1 MTEKNFK
8 EKDSTLKHEYAE
20 VNGVK
25 LHYVTSGT
33 GKLIM
38 FAHGFPSFWY
48 MWKDQLV
55 EFGKDYQAVALDM
68 RGYNLSSKPAGLD
81 QYKIDVLIED
91 MRALAEHLGHKTFVL
106 VAHDWGGVVAWP
118 FAIRHPGYVEKLIIV
133 NAPHLGIFARLLSQ
147 HPGQQRASQYIRMFR
162 TPEAEKILSDDNYAA
177 LLTAIQTEE
186 TNFSD
191 EDREMYIQAWSQEG
205 ALTGGLNYYRAAPFE
220 PPAPDDV
227 SGPSEQDMIDALNF
241 ETLEVKVPTLVIW
254 GEQDTALLT
263 ANLEGLE
270 DYVPD
275 LTVKRVPHG
284 SHWVVNEQPDLV
296 NSYIRDFIQ
305 R

>member
-1 MTEKNFK
+1 MKDNDLK
-8 EKDSTLKHEYAE
+8 EKGSTFKHEYAD
-20 VNGVK
+20 VNGVT

-48 MWKDQLV
+48 MWKNQLV
-55 EFGKDYQAVALDM
+55 EFGNDYQAVAVDM
-68 RGYNLSSKPAGLD
+68 RGYNLSSKPNDLD

-91 MRALAEHLGHKTFVL
+91 LRALADSLGHNKFIL

-118 FAIRHPGYVEKLIIV
+118 FAIRYPDYLDKLIII
-133 NAPHLGIFARLLSQ
+133 NAPHLAIFARLLSR

-162 TPEAEKILSDDNYAA
+162 TPGVEQILADNNYAA
-177 LLTAIQTEE
+177 LVKAIQTEA
-186 TNFSD
+186 TTFSD
-191 EDREMYIQAWSQEG
+191 EDREMYIRAWSQEG
-205 ALTGGLNYYRAAPFE
+205 ALRGGLNYYRAAPFE
-220 PPAPDDV
+220 PPAPDEK
-227 SGPSEQDMIDALNF
+227 SGLSEGDMIDALNF

-254 GEQDTALLT
+254 GEKDTALLT
-263 ANLEGLE
+263 ANLDGLE

-275 LTVKRVPHG
+275 LTIKRVPDG
-284 SHWVVNEQPDLV
+284 SHWVVNEKPDLV
-296 NSYIRDFIQ
+296 NSYIREFI

>member
-1 MTEKNFK
+1 MKDNDLNG
-8 EKDSTLKHEYAE
+8 KDSRFKYEYAE
-20 VNGVK
+20 VNGVT
-25 LHYVTSGT
+25 LHYVSAGT
-33 GKLIM
+33 GKLII

-55 EFGKDYQAVALDM
+55 EFGNDYQAVALDM
-68 RGYNLSSKPAGLD
+68 RGYNLSSKPIGID

-91 MRALAEHLGHKTFVL
+91 LRALADSLGHKKFIL
-106 VAHDWGGVVAWP
+106 VAHDWGGVVAWS
-118 FAIRHPGYVEKLIIV
+118 FAIRYPEHLEKLVII
-133 NAPHLGIFARLLSQ
+133 NAPHLGIFARLLSR

-162 TPEAEKILSDDNYAA
+162 TPEAEQILSSNNYAA
-177 LLTAIQTEE
+177 LLNAIQTEA

-191 EDREMYIQAWSQEG
+191 EDREMYIRAWSQEG

-220 PPAPDDV
+220 PPAPEDK
-227 SGPSEQDMIDALNF
+227 SGPSEDDMIEALNL

-254 GEQDTALLT
+254 GEKDNALLT

-270 DYVPD
+270 EYVPD
-275 LTVKRVPHG
+275 LIIKRVPDG
-284 SHWVVNEQPDLV
+284 SHWVVNEKPDLV
-296 NSYIRDFIQ
+296 NSYIRDFI